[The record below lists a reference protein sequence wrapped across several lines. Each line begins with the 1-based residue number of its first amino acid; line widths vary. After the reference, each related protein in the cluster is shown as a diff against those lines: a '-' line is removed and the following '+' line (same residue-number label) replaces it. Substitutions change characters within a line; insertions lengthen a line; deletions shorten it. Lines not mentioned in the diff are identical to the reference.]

1 MRRKRGKGG
10 DAGENFPA
18 SEELQRVERLWTV
31 DELADHWQLSTR
43 TIRRMIAH
51 KRLRVLRFGRAVRI
65 HPRVVA
71 ELDSQ
76 R

>member
-1 MRRKRGKGG
+1 
-10 DAGENFPA
+10 
-18 SEELQRVERLWTV
+18 
-31 DELADHWQLSTR
+31 
-43 TIRRMIAH
+43 MIAH